1 MNRRNLIRCVLLA
14 VSATLVFATSPPAQ
28 PVAVQLD
35 AAEVTALLTGNT
47 AVGVWEGTPYRQHFD
62 ETGVTLFAQPEARTT
77 RGEWRVDPETDEY
90 QSIWPGETE
99 WEGWIV
105 MIWMDE
111 YYWLS
116 RTTPPTPFEV
126 VEGEQLVA
134 P

>member
-1 MNRRNLIRCVLLA
+1 MKHVLASALILA
-14 VSATLVFATSPPAQ
+14 ATALHAQ

-35 AAEVTALLTGNT
+35 AEEVTALLIGNT
-47 AVGVWEGTPYRQHFD
+47 AIGEWEGTPYRQYFGED
-62 ETGVTLFAQPEARTT
+62 GVTLFAQPEARTT
-77 RGEWRVDPETDEY
+77 RGEWRVDPESDEY
-90 QSIWPGETE
+90 QSLWPGDAE

-126 VEGEQLVA
+126 VEGQQLVEE
-134 P
+134 